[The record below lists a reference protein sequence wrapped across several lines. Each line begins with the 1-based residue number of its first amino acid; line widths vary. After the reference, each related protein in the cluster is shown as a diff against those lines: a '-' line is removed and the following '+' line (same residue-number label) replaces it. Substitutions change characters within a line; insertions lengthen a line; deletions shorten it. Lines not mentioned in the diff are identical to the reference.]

1 MKFKLNIPEPC
12 HEDWQQMSP
21 TQKGKF
27 CDSCQKEV
35 IDFTKLSSTEIARK
49 TKNATQLCGRFTQ
62 SQLKQEYVSTSQ
74 NRLNRLGIALGLGSI
89 VAIAQPGFAQKK
101 NAKEVKVQ
109 TQKDYQLQ
117 GEVALGTQVKDSI
130 TIKGTVTDEEN
141 MPLPIAHVILKETDL
156 GTYTD
161 FDGFFEIRIPSNSF
175 DKEVILVFSAI
186 GMETKELK
194 IDKLTKEI
202 NIDLASDIDNLE
214 GVVVGG
220 AFAYRPNIF
229 QRFLNLFRS
238 KENKRY

>member
-1 MKFKLNIPEPC
+1 MLLCIVIE
-12 HEDWQQMSP
+12 
-21 TQKGKF
+21 
-27 CDSCQKEV
+27 EV
-35 IDFTKLSSTEIARK
+35 CINASFSKWGIFST
-49 TKNATQLCGRFTQ
+49 
-62 SQLKQEYVSTSQ
+62 Y
-74 NRLNRLGIALGLGSI
+74 
-89 VAIAQPGFAQKK
+89 
-101 NAKEVKVQ
+101 
-109 TQKDYQLQ
+109 
-117 GEVALGTQVKDSI
+117 
-130 TIKGTVTDEEN
+130 
-141 MPLPIAHVILKETDL
+141 
-156 GTYTD
+156 